1 MVKSDEERMRERLL
15 FNVKES
21 FDETDLVSDDYTLT
35 GSYGDYMGIG
45 ITNNSTEN
53 SLTLSVGDVDIVV
66 PAGKPFYEVFEAADT
81 VTVTGT
87 GLDFNAYIAG

>member
-35 GSYGDYMGIG
+35 GSYGDYMGVG
-45 ITNNSTEN
+45 IVNNSTEN
-53 SLTLSVGDVDIVV
+53 PLTLTVGDIDIPV
-66 PAGKPFYEVFEAADT
+66 PAAMPWYGVFETEDT
-81 VTVTGT
+81 ITVTGT
-87 GLDFNAYIAG
+87 GLDFDAFIEG